1 MDLLVRVNLWKGFP
15 HLEAAI
21 PMTIIDLAFSRSRTV
36 LLGLLFVLIFG
47 ATAYQNIPKEA
58 EPDIPIPFIYV
69 SMRHEGISPE
79 DAERLLVKPMEKE
92 LQSITGLKEM
102 RSTSGEGYASVQLEF
117 SAGFDNKKA
126 KSDVREKVDTA
137 KTELPDDTDDPEVIE
152 INVALFP
159 VLTVSLSGPV
169 PEATLVGIA
178 RALKDKIESL
188 PGVLEAN
195 IGGDREAILEIIV
208 DPAVMETYQVKYE
221 ELFSFIRNNNLL
233 VAAGALDSGAGR
245 LVLKVPGV
253 IENLEDALSMP
264 VKVEDGRV
272 VTFGQIASIKRSY
285 KDPASFARVEGRTA
299 VTLEIKKRVGA
310 NIIETINDVREL
322 VETERQLLP
331 ASLEVRYMQDKSN
344 KIKGMLNDLQN
355 NILSAIIL
363 VIIVM
368 ISALGFRSA
377 LLVGLAIP
385 GSFLTAILVLNTL
398 DYTLN
403 IVVLFSLI
411 LVVGMLVDG
420 AIIVVELADRRM
432 NEGMLPQ
439 EAYLSAAKRMA
450 WPITTSTIT
459 TLAVFMPLLV
469 WPGMVGEF
477 MKFLPITVMI
487 ALIASLS
494 MALIFIPVLGTTIS
508 QKNKIASR
516 VVSGAITE
524 KYVQFL
530 RKLLKMPAKTL
541 GISIAIMTGVFVL
554 YGFLNKGLEFFP
566 EVEPEFG
573 LIQIQAR
580 GDLSIYEKDKIV
592 RKVEGQISGMKEVR
606 SVYARSFN
614 KESRKNTAADVI
626 GTIQLEFLD
635 WDKRRPA
642 VQIFNE
648 MRELTSDIPGIKLEF
663 RKSKDGPGSDKPIH
677 LEFNA
682 YDFSRVPPAV
692 KKIRQLME
700 DQGGYVDIEDNLP
713 LPGIEWQ
720 IEVDRALAARYGAD
734 IATLG
739 QSIKMITSGIKV
751 TDYRPD
757 DNDDEVD
764 VMVRFP
770 ASDRHLGQLD
780 QLRIST
786 ATGMIPIR
794 NFVTI
799 QPAPKSGSITRV
811 NSHRTIT
818 LKADVAEDILPDTQL
833 KALVAILKSTNPDSQ
848 VYIHVKGEDKEKRE
862 AIQFLL
868 GAFLTALI
876 LMALVLVT
884 QFNSIYQ
891 ALLVLSAIVFSTT
904 GVLLG
909 LLITAQPFGIV
920 MVGLGIIALA
930 GIVVNNNIVLIDT
943 YNRMRKNG
951 FNPIDAA
958 IETGRRRLRPVFL
971 TAFTTILGL
980 MPMVLAMN
988 IDLVDRS
995 ISFGAPSTQWWTQLA
1010 SAIAGG
1016 LTFATLLTLALT
1028 PCLLV
1033 LGEELMGKLSSVKKY
1048 ILPINLDFINRR
1060 KK

>member
-1 MDLLVRVNLWKGFP
+1 
-15 HLEAAI
+15 
-21 PMTIIDLAFSRSRTV
+21 MTIIDLAFSRSRTV

-58 EPDIPIPFIYV
+58 EPDIAIPFIYV

-117 SAGFDNKKA
+117 SAGFDSKKA

-137 KTELPDDTDDPEVIE
+137 KTELPDDTDEPDVIE

-169 PEATLVGIA
+169 PETSLVGIA
-178 RALKDKIESL
+178 RSLKDRIESL

-195 IGGDREAILEIIV
+195 IGGDREAILEIVV

-253 IENLEDALSMP
+253 IENMEDALSMP
-264 VKVEDGRV
+264 VKVEGDRV
-272 VTFGQIASIKRSY
+272 VTFGEVASIKRSY
-285 KDPASFARVEGRTA
+285 KDPSSFARVGGQAA

-322 VETERQLLP
+322 VEAERKLLP

-344 KIKGMLNDLQN
+344 KIRAMLNDLQN

-363 VIIVM
+363 VVIIM
-368 ISALGFRSA
+368 IAALGFRSA

-385 GSFLTAILVLNTL
+385 SSFLAAILVLNTL
-398 DYTLN
+398 GYTLN

-477 MKFLPITVMI
+477 MKFLPITVII

-494 MALIFIPVLGTTIS
+494 MALIFIPVLGKAIN
-508 QKNKIASR
+508 QKNKIASKA
-516 VVSGAITE
+516 VSGPITE
-524 KYVQFL
+524 KYIWFL
-530 RKLLKMPAKTL
+530 GKLLKMPVKTL
-541 GISIAIMTGVFVL
+541 GIALAVMTSVFIL
-554 YGFLNKGLEFFP
+554 YGFLSKGLEFFP

-592 RKVEGQISGMKEVR
+592 RKVEDQISGMKEIR

-614 KESRKNTAADVI
+614 KENRKDTAADVI
-626 GTIQLEFLD
+626 GTIQLEFLN
-635 WDKRRPA
+635 WDERRPA

-648 MRELTSDIPGIKLEF
+648 MRELTSGIPGVKLEF
-663 RKSKDGPGSDKPIH
+663 RKSKDGPGAGKPIH

-739 QSIKMITSGIKV
+739 QSIRMVTSGIKV

-786 ATGMIPIR
+786 AAGMIPIR

-811 NSHRTIT
+811 NAHRTIT
-818 LKADVAEDILPDTQL
+818 LKADVAEDVLPDTQL
-833 KALVAILKSTNPDSQ
+833 KALVKILKSTNPDSQ
-848 VYIHVKGEDKEKRE
+848 VYIHFKGEDKEKRE
-862 AIQFLL
+862 AMQFLL

-958 IETGRRRLRPVFL
+958 LETGRRRLRPVFL
-971 TAFTTILGL
+971 TAFTTVLGL

-988 IDLVDRS
+988 IDLFDRS

-1016 LTFATLLTLALT
+1016 LAFATLLTLALT

-1033 LGEELMGKLSSVKKY
+1033 MGEELMGKLSSIKN
-1048 ILPINLDFINRR
+1048 IIPTTLDFINRR

>member
-1 MDLLVRVNLWKGFP
+1 
-15 HLEAAI
+15 
-21 PMTIIDLAFSRSRTV
+21 MTIIDLAFSRSRTV

-58 EPDIPIPFIYV
+58 EPDIAIPFIYV

-117 SAGFDNKKA
+117 SAGFDSKKA

-137 KTELPDDTDDPEVIE
+137 KTELPDDTDEPDVIE

-169 PEATLVGIA
+169 PETSLVGIA
-178 RALKDKIESL
+178 RSLKDRIESL

-195 IGGDREAILEIIV
+195 IGGDREAILEIVV

-253 IENLEDALSMP
+253 IENMEDALSMP
-264 VKVEDGRV
+264 VKVEGDRV
-272 VTFGQIASIKRSY
+272 VTFGEVASIKRSY
-285 KDPASFARVEGRTA
+285 KDPSSFARVGGQAA

-322 VETERQLLP
+322 VEAERKLLP

-344 KIKGMLNDLQN
+344 KIRAMLNDLQN

-363 VIIVM
+363 VVIIM
-368 ISALGFRSA
+368 IAALGFRSA

-385 GSFLTAILVLNTL
+385 SSFLAAILVLNTL
-398 DYTLN
+398 GYTLN

-477 MKFLPITVMI
+477 MKFLPITVII

-494 MALIFIPVLGTTIS
+494 MALIFIPVLGKAIN
-508 QKNKIASR
+508 QKNKIASKA
-516 VVSGAITE
+516 VSGPITE
-524 KYVQFL
+524 KYIWFL
-530 RKLLKMPAKTL
+530 GKLLKMPVKTL
-541 GISIAIMTGVFVL
+541 GIALAVMTSVFIL
-554 YGFLNKGLEFFP
+554 YGFLSKGLEFFP

-592 RKVEGQISGMKEVR
+592 RKVEDQISGMKEIR

-614 KESRKNTAADVI
+614 KENRKDTAADVI
-626 GTIQLEFLD
+626 GTIQLEFLN
-635 WDKRRPA
+635 WDERRPA

-648 MRELTSDIPGIKLEF
+648 MRELTSGIPGIKLEF
-663 RKSKDGPGSDKPIH
+663 RKSKDGPGAGKPIH

-739 QSIKMITSGIKV
+739 QSIRMVTSGIKV

-786 ATGMIPIR
+786 AAGMIPIR

-811 NSHRTIT
+811 NAHRTIT
-818 LKADVAEDILPDTQL
+818 LKADVAEDVLPDTQL
-833 KALVAILKSTNPDSQ
+833 KALVKILKSTNPDSQ
-848 VYIHVKGEDKEKRE
+848 VYIHFKGEDKEKRE
-862 AIQFLL
+862 AMQFLL

-958 IETGRRRLRPVFL
+958 LETGRRRLRPVFL
-971 TAFTTILGL
+971 TAFTTVLGL

-988 IDLVDRS
+988 IDLFDRS

-1016 LTFATLLTLALT
+1016 LAFATLLTLALT

-1033 LGEELMGKLSSVKKY
+1033 MGEELMGKLSSIKN
-1048 ILPINLDFINRR
+1048 IIPTTLDFINRR

>member
-1 MDLLVRVNLWKGFP
+1 
-15 HLEAAI
+15 
-21 PMTIIDLAFSRSRTV
+21 MTIIDLAFSRSRTV

-58 EPDIPIPFIYV
+58 EPDIAIPFIYV

-117 SAGFDNKKA
+117 SAGFDSKKA

-137 KTELPDDTDDPEVIE
+137 KTELPDDTDEPDVIE

-169 PEATLVGIA
+169 PETSLVGIA
-178 RALKDKIESL
+178 RSLKDRIESL

-195 IGGDREAILEIIV
+195 IGGDREAILEIVV

-253 IENLEDALSMP
+253 IENMEDALSMP
-264 VKVEDGRV
+264 VKVEGDRV
-272 VTFGQIASIKRSY
+272 VTFGEVASIKRSY
-285 KDPASFARVEGRTA
+285 KDPSSFARVGGQAA

-322 VETERQLLP
+322 VEAERKLLP

-344 KIKGMLNDLQN
+344 KIRAMLNDLQN

-363 VIIVM
+363 VVIIM
-368 ISALGFRSA
+368 IAALGFRSA

-385 GSFLTAILVLNTL
+385 SSFLAAILVLNTL
-398 DYTLN
+398 GYTLN

-477 MKFLPITVMI
+477 MKFLPITVII

-494 MALIFIPVLGTTIS
+494 MALIFIPVLGKAIN
-508 QKNKIASR
+508 QKNKIASKA
-516 VVSGAITE
+516 VSGPITE
-524 KYVQFL
+524 KYIWFL
-530 RKLLKMPAKTL
+530 GKLLKMPVKTL
-541 GISIAIMTGVFVL
+541 GIALAVMTSVFIL
-554 YGFLNKGLEFFP
+554 YGFLSKGLEFFP

-592 RKVEGQISGMKEVR
+592 RKVEDQISGMKEIR

-614 KESRKNTAADVI
+614 KENRKDTAADVI
-626 GTIQLEFLD
+626 GTIQLEFLN
-635 WDKRRPA
+635 WDERRPA

-648 MRELTSDIPGIKLEF
+648 MRELTSGIPGIKLEF
-663 RKSKDGPGSDKPIH
+663 RKSKDGPGAGKPIH

-739 QSIKMITSGIKV
+739 QSIRMVTSGIKV

-786 ATGMIPIR
+786 AAGMIPIR

-811 NSHRTIT
+811 NAHRTIT
-818 LKADVAEDILPDTQL
+818 LKADVAEDVLPDTQL
-833 KALVAILKSTNPDSQ
+833 KALVKILKSTNPDSQ
-848 VYIHVKGEDKEKRE
+848 VYIHFKGEDKEKRE
-862 AIQFLL
+862 AVQFLL

-909 LLITAQPFGIV
+909 LLITAQSFGIV

-958 IETGRRRLRPVFL
+958 LETG
-971 TAFTTILGL
+971 
-980 MPMVLAMN
+980 
-988 IDLVDRS
+988 
-995 ISFGAPSTQWWTQLA
+995 
-1010 SAIAGG
+1010 
-1016 LTFATLLTLALT
+1016 
-1028 PCLLV
+1028 
-1033 LGEELMGKLSSVKKY
+1033 
-1048 ILPINLDFINRR
+1048 
-1060 KK
+1060 

>member
-1 MDLLVRVNLWKGFP
+1 
-15 HLEAAI
+15 
-21 PMTIIDLAFSRSRTV
+21 MTIIDLAFSRSRTV

-58 EPDIPIPFIYV
+58 EPDIAIPFIYV

-117 SAGFDNKKA
+117 SAGFDSKKA

-137 KTELPDDTDDPEVIE
+137 KTELPDDTDEPDVIE

-169 PEATLVGIA
+169 PETSLVGIA
-178 RALKDKIESL
+178 RSLKDRIESL

-195 IGGDREAILEIIV
+195 IGGDREAILEIVV

-253 IENLEDALSMP
+253 IENMEDALSMP
-264 VKVEDGRV
+264 VKVEGDRV
-272 VTFGQIASIKRSY
+272 VTFGEVASIKRSY
-285 KDPASFARVEGRTA
+285 KDPSSFARVGGQAA

-322 VETERQLLP
+322 VEAERKLLP

-344 KIKGMLNDLQN
+344 KIRAMLNDLQN

-363 VIIVM
+363 VVIIM
-368 ISALGFRSA
+368 IAALGFRSA

-385 GSFLTAILVLNTL
+385 SSFLAAILVLNTL
-398 DYTLN
+398 GYTLN

-477 MKFLPITVMI
+477 MKFLPITVII

-494 MALIFIPVLGTTIS
+494 MALIFIPVLGKAIN
-508 QKNKIASR
+508 QKNKIASKA
-516 VVSGAITE
+516 VSGPITE
-524 KYVQFL
+524 KYIWFL
-530 RKLLKMPAKTL
+530 GKLLKMPVKTL
-541 GISIAIMTGVFVL
+541 GIALAVMTSVFIL
-554 YGFLNKGLEFFP
+554 YGFLSKGLEFFP

-592 RKVEGQISGMKEVR
+592 RKVEDQISGMKEIR

-614 KESRKNTAADVI
+614 KENRKDTAADVI
-626 GTIQLEFLD
+626 GTIQLEFLN
-635 WDKRRPA
+635 WDERRPA

-648 MRELTSDIPGIKLEF
+648 MRELTSGIPGIKLEF
-663 RKSKDGPGSDKPIH
+663 RKSKDGPGAGKPIH

-739 QSIKMITSGIKV
+739 QSIRMVTSGIKV

-786 ATGMIPIR
+786 AAGMIPIR

-811 NSHRTIT
+811 NAHRTIT
-818 LKADVAEDILPDTQL
+818 LKADVAEDVLPDTQL
-833 KALVAILKSTNPDSQ
+833 KALVKILKSTNPDSQ
-848 VYIHVKGEDKEKRE
+848 VYIHFKGEDKEKRE
-862 AIQFLL
+862 AMQFLL

-958 IETGRRRLRPVFL
+958 LETGRRRLRPVFL
-971 TAFTTILGL
+971 TAFTTVLGL

-988 IDLVDRS
+988 IDLFDRS

-1016 LTFATLLTLALT
+1016 LAFATLLTLALT

-1033 LGEELMGKLSSVKKY
+1033 MGEELMGKLSSIKN
-1048 ILPINLDFINRR
+1048 IIPTTLDFINR
-1060 KK
+1060 KKK

>member
-1 MDLLVRVNLWKGFP
+1 
-15 HLEAAI
+15 
-21 PMTIIDLAFSRSRTV
+21 MTIIDLAFSRSRTV

-58 EPDIPIPFIYV
+58 EPDIAIPFIYV

-117 SAGFDNKKA
+117 SAGFDSKKA

-137 KTELPDDTDDPEVIE
+137 KTELPDDTDEPDVIE

-169 PEATLVGIA
+169 PETTLVGIA
-178 RALKDKIESL
+178 RSLKDRIESL

-221 ELFSFIRNNNLL
+221 ELFSFVRNNNLL

-264 VKVEDGRV
+264 VKVEGDRV

-285 KDPASFARVEGRTA
+285 KDPASFARVEGRAA

-322 VETERQLLP
+322 VEAERQLLP

-344 KIKGMLNDLQN
+344 KIRAMLNDLQN

-368 ISALGFRSA
+368 IAALGFRSA

-385 GSFLTAILVLNTL
+385 SSFLAAILVLNTL
-398 DYTLN
+398 GYTLN

-477 MKFLPITVMI
+477 MKFLPITVII

-494 MALIFIPVLGTTIS
+494 MALVFIPVLGTAIN
-508 QKNKIASR
+508 QKNKIPSQVAS
-516 VVSGAITE
+516 GPITE
-524 KYVQFL
+524 KYIQFL
-530 RKLLKMPAKTL
+530 GKLLKMPAKTL
-541 GISIAIMTGVFVL
+541 GVSLTVMTSVFIL
-554 YGFLNKGLEFFP
+554 YGFLSKGLEFFP

-592 RKVEGQISGMKEVR
+592 RKVEDRISDMKEIR

-614 KESRKNTAADVI
+614 KENRKDTSADVI
-626 GTIQLEFLD
+626 GTIQLEFIN

-642 VQIFNE
+642 VEIFNE
-648 MRELTSDIPGIKLEF
+648 MRELTSGIPGIKLEF
-663 RKSKDGPGSDKPIH
+663 RKSKDGPGAGKPIH

-739 QSIKMITSGIKV
+739 QSIKMLTSGIKV

-786 ATGMIPIR
+786 AAGMIPIR

-811 NSHRTIT
+811 NAHRTIT
-818 LKADVAEDILPDTQL
+818 LKADVAEDVLPDTQL
-833 KALVAILKSTNPDSQ
+833 KALVKILKSTNPDPQ
-848 VYIHVKGEDKEKRE
+848 VYIHFKGEDKEKRE
-862 AIQFLL
+862 AMQFLL

-958 IETGRRRLRPVFL
+958 LETGRRRLRPVFL
-971 TAFTTILGL
+971 TAFTTVLGL

-1016 LTFATLLTLALT
+1016 LTFATLLTLVLT

-1033 LGEELMGKLSSVKKY
+1033 MGEELMGKLSSIKN
-1048 ILPINLDFINRR
+1048 ITPITLDFINRR

>member
-1 MDLLVRVNLWKGFP
+1 
-15 HLEAAI
+15 
-21 PMTIIDLAFSRSRTV
+21 MTIIDLAFSRSRTV

-58 EPDIPIPFIYV
+58 EPDIAIPFIYV

-117 SAGFDNKKA
+117 SAGFDSKKA

-137 KTELPDDTDDPEVIE
+137 KTELPDDTDEPDVIE

-169 PEATLVGIA
+169 PETSLVGIA
-178 RALKDKIESL
+178 RSLKDRIESL

-195 IGGDREAILEIIV
+195 IGGDREAILEIVV

-253 IENLEDALSMP
+253 IENMEDALSMP
-264 VKVEDGRV
+264 VKVEGDRV
-272 VTFGQIASIKRSY
+272 VTFGEVASIKRSY
-285 KDPASFARVEGRTA
+285 KDPSSFARVGGQAA

-322 VETERQLLP
+322 VEAERKLLP

-344 KIKGMLNDLQN
+344 KIRAMLNDLQN

-363 VIIVM
+363 VVIIM
-368 ISALGFRSA
+368 IAALGFRSA

-385 GSFLTAILVLNTL
+385 SSFLAAILVLNTL
-398 DYTLN
+398 GYTLN

-477 MKFLPITVMI
+477 MKFLPITVII

-494 MALIFIPVLGTTIS
+494 MALIFIPVLGKAIN
-508 QKNKIASR
+508 QKNKIASKA
-516 VVSGAITE
+516 VSGPITE
-524 KYVQFL
+524 KYIWFL
-530 RKLLKMPAKTL
+530 GKLLKMPAKTL
-541 GISIAIMTGVFVL
+541 GIALAVMTSVFIL
-554 YGFLNKGLEFFP
+554 YGFLSKGLEFFP

-592 RKVEGQISGMKEVR
+592 RKVEDQISGMKEIR

-614 KESRKNTAADVI
+614 KENRKDTAADVI
-626 GTIQLEFLD
+626 GTIQLEFLN
-635 WDKRRPA
+635 WDERRPA

-648 MRELTSDIPGIKLEF
+648 MRELTSGIPGIKLEF
-663 RKSKDGPGSDKPIH
+663 RKSKDGPGAGKPIH

-739 QSIKMITSGIKV
+739 QSIRMVTSGIKV

-786 ATGMIPIR
+786 AAGMIPIR

-811 NSHRTIT
+811 NAHRTIT
-818 LKADVAEDILPDTQL
+818 LKADVAEDVLPDTQL
-833 KALVAILKSTNPDSQ
+833 KALVKILKSTNPDSQ
-848 VYIHVKGEDKEKRE
+848 VYIHFKGEDKEKRE
-862 AIQFLL
+862 AMQFLL

-958 IETGRRRLRPVFL
+958 LETGRRRLRPVFL
-971 TAFTTILGL
+971 TAFTTVLGL

-988 IDLVDRS
+988 IDLFDRS

-1016 LTFATLLTLALT
+1016 LAFATLLTLALT

-1033 LGEELMGKLSSVKKY
+1033 MGEELMGKLSSIKN
-1048 ILPINLDFINRR
+1048 IIPTTLDFINR
-1060 KK
+1060 KKK

>member
-1 MDLLVRVNLWKGFP
+1 
-15 HLEAAI
+15 
-21 PMTIIDLAFSRSRTV
+21 MTIIDLAFSRSRTV

-58 EPDIPIPFIYV
+58 EPDIAIPFIYV

-117 SAGFDNKKA
+117 SAGFDSKKA

-137 KTELPDDTDDPEVIE
+137 KTELPDDTDEPDVIE

-169 PEATLVGIA
+169 PETSLVGIA
-178 RALKDKIESL
+178 RSLKDRIESL

-195 IGGDREAILEIIV
+195 IGGDREAILEIVV

-253 IENLEDALSMP
+253 IENMEDALSMP
-264 VKVEDGRV
+264 VKVEGDRV
-272 VTFGQIASIKRSY
+272 VTFGEVASIKRSY
-285 KDPASFARVEGRTA
+285 KDPSSFARVGGQAA

-322 VETERQLLP
+322 VEAERKLLP

-344 KIKGMLNDLQN
+344 KIRAMLNDLQN

-363 VIIVM
+363 VVIIM
-368 ISALGFRSA
+368 IAALGFRSA

-385 GSFLTAILVLNTL
+385 SSFLAAILVLNTL
-398 DYTLN
+398 GYTLN

-450 WPITTSTIT
+450 WPITASTIT

-477 MKFLPITVMI
+477 MKFLPITVII

-494 MALIFIPVLGTTIS
+494 MALIFIPVLGKAIN
-508 QKNKIASR
+508 QKNKIASKA
-516 VVSGAITE
+516 VSGPITE
-524 KYVQFL
+524 KYIWFL
-530 RKLLKMPAKTL
+530 GKLLKMPVKTL
-541 GISIAIMTGVFVL
+541 GIALAVMTSVFIL
-554 YGFLNKGLEFFP
+554 YGFLSKGLEFFP

-592 RKVEGQISGMKEVR
+592 RKVEDQISGMKEIR

-614 KESRKNTAADVI
+614 KENRKDTAADVI
-626 GTIQLEFLD
+626 GTIQLEFLN
-635 WDKRRPA
+635 WDERRPA

-648 MRELTSDIPGIKLEF
+648 MRELTSGIPGIKLEF
-663 RKSKDGPGSDKPIH
+663 RKSKDGPGAGKPIH

-739 QSIKMITSGIKV
+739 QSIRMVTSGIKV

-786 ATGMIPIR
+786 AAGMIPIR

-811 NSHRTIT
+811 NAHRTIT
-818 LKADVAEDILPDTQL
+818 LKADVAEDVLPDTQL
-833 KALVAILKSTNPDSQ
+833 KALVKILKSTNPDSQ
-848 VYIHVKGEDKEKRE
+848 VYIHFKGEDKEKRE
-862 AIQFLL
+862 AMQFLL

-958 IETGRRRLRPVFL
+958 LETGRRRLRPVFL
-971 TAFTTILGL
+971 TAFTTVLGL

-988 IDLVDRS
+988 IDLFDRS

-1016 LTFATLLTLALT
+1016 LAFATLLTLALT

-1033 LGEELMGKLSSVKKY
+1033 MGEELMGKLSSIKN
-1048 ILPINLDFINRR
+1048 IIPTTLDFINR
-1060 KK
+1060 KKK

>member
-1 MDLLVRVNLWKGFP
+1 
-15 HLEAAI
+15 
-21 PMTIIDLAFSRSRTV
+21 MTIIDLAFSRSRTV

-58 EPDIPIPFIYV
+58 EPDIAIPFIYV

-117 SAGFDNKKA
+117 SAGFDSKKA

-137 KTELPDDTDDPEVIE
+137 KTELPDDTDEPDVIE

-169 PEATLVGIA
+169 PETSLVGIA
-178 RALKDKIESL
+178 RSLKDRIESL

-195 IGGDREAILEIIV
+195 IGGDREAILEIVV

-253 IENLEDALSMP
+253 IENMEDALSMP
-264 VKVEDGRV
+264 VKVEGDRV
-272 VTFGQIASIKRSY
+272 VTFGEVASIKRSY
-285 KDPASFARVEGRTA
+285 KDPSSFARVGGQAA

-322 VETERQLLP
+322 VEAERKLLP

-344 KIKGMLNDLQN
+344 KIRAMLNDLQN

-363 VIIVM
+363 VVIIM
-368 ISALGFRSA
+368 IAALGFRSA

-385 GSFLTAILVLNTL
+385 SSFLAAILVLNTL
-398 DYTLN
+398 GYTLN

-477 MKFLPITVMI
+477 MKFLPITVII

-494 MALIFIPVLGTTIS
+494 MALIFIPVLGKAIN
-508 QKNKIASR
+508 QKNKIASKA
-516 VVSGAITE
+516 VSGPITE
-524 KYVQFL
+524 KYIQFL

-541 GISIAIMTGVFVL
+541 GISLAVMTSVFIL
-554 YGFLNKGLEFFP
+554 YGFLSKGLEFFP

-592 RKVEGQISGMKEVR
+592 RKVEDRISDMKEIR

-614 KESRKNTAADVI
+614 KENRKNTAADVI
-626 GTIQLEFLD
+626 GTIQLEFLN
-635 WDKRRPA
+635 WDERRPV

-663 RKSKDGPGSDKPIH
+663 RKSKDGPGAGKPIH

-739 QSIKMITSGIKV
+739 QSIRMVTSGIKV

-786 ATGMIPIR
+786 AAGMIPIR

-811 NSHRTIT
+811 NAHRTIT
-818 LKADVAEDILPDTQL
+818 LKADVAEDVLPDTQL
-833 KALVAILKSTNPDSQ
+833 KALVKILKSTNPDSQ
-848 VYIHVKGEDKEKRE
+848 VYIHFKGEDKEKRE
-862 AIQFLL
+862 AMQFLL

-958 IETGRRRLRPVFL
+958 LETGRRRLRPVFL
-971 TAFTTILGL
+971 TAFTTVLGL

-988 IDLVDRS
+988 IDLFDRS

-1016 LTFATLLTLALT
+1016 LAFATLLTLALT

-1033 LGEELMGKLSSVKKY
+1033 MGEELMGKLSSIKN
-1048 ILPINLDFINRR
+1048 IIPTTLDFINR
-1060 KK
+1060 KKK

>member
-1 MDLLVRVNLWKGFP
+1 
-15 HLEAAI
+15 
-21 PMTIIDLAFSRSRTV
+21 MTIIDLAFSRSRTV

-58 EPDIPIPFIYV
+58 EPDIAIPFIYV

-117 SAGFDNKKA
+117 SAGFDSKKA

-137 KTELPDDTDDPEVIE
+137 KTELPDDTDEPDVIE

-169 PEATLVGIA
+169 PETSLVGIA
-178 RALKDKIESL
+178 RSLKDRIESL

-195 IGGDREAILEIIV
+195 IGGDREAILEIVV

-253 IENLEDALSMP
+253 IENMEDALSMP
-264 VKVEDGRV
+264 VKVEGDRV
-272 VTFGQIASIKRSY
+272 VTFGEVASIKRSY
-285 KDPASFARVEGRTA
+285 KDPSSFARVGGQAA

-322 VETERQLLP
+322 VEAERKLLP

-344 KIKGMLNDLQN
+344 KIRAMLNDLQN

-363 VIIVM
+363 VVIIM
-368 ISALGFRSA
+368 IAALGFRSA

-385 GSFLTAILVLNTL
+385 SSFLAAILVLNTL
-398 DYTLN
+398 GYTLN

-477 MKFLPITVMI
+477 MKFLPITVII

-494 MALIFIPVLGTTIS
+494 MALIFIPVLGKAIN
-508 QKNKIASR
+508 QKNKIASKA
-516 VVSGAITE
+516 VSGPITE
-524 KYVQFL
+524 KYIWFL
-530 RKLLKMPAKTL
+530 GKLLKMPVKTL
-541 GISIAIMTGVFVL
+541 GIALAVMTSVFIL
-554 YGFLNKGLEFFP
+554 YGFLSKGLEFFP

-592 RKVEGQISGMKEVR
+592 RKVEDQISGMKEIR

-614 KESRKNTAADVI
+614 KENRKDTAADVI
-626 GTIQLEFLD
+626 GTIQLEFLN
-635 WDKRRPA
+635 WDERRPA

-648 MRELTSDIPGIKLEF
+648 MRELTSGIPGIKLEF
-663 RKSKDGPGSDKPIH
+663 RKSKDGPGAGKPIH

-739 QSIKMITSGIKV
+739 QSIRMVTSGIKV

-786 ATGMIPIR
+786 AAGMIPIR

-811 NSHRTIT
+811 NAHRTIT
-818 LKADVAEDILPDTQL
+818 LKADVAEDVLPDTQL
-833 KALVAILKSTNPDSQ
+833 KALVKILKSTNPDSQ
-848 VYIHVKGEDKEKRE
+848 VYIHFKGEDKEKRE
-862 AIQFLL
+862 AMQFLL

-958 IETGRRRLRPVFL
+958 LETGRRRLRPVFL
-971 TAFTTILGL
+971 TAFTTVLGL

-988 IDLVDRS
+988 IDLFDRS
-995 ISFGAPSTQWWTQLA
+995 ISFGAPSTQWWTRLA

-1016 LTFATLLTLALT
+1016 LAFATLLTLALT

-1033 LGEELMGKLSSVKKY
+1033 MGEELMGKLSSIKN
-1048 ILPINLDFINRR
+1048 IIPTTLDFINRR

>member
-1 MDLLVRVNLWKGFP
+1 
-15 HLEAAI
+15 
-21 PMTIIDLAFSRSRTV
+21 MTIIDLAFSRSRTV

-58 EPDIPIPFIYV
+58 EPDIAIPFIYV

-117 SAGFDNKKA
+117 SAGFDSKKA

-137 KTELPDDTDDPEVIE
+137 KTELPDDTDEPDVIE

-169 PEATLVGIA
+169 PETSLVGIA
-178 RALKDKIESL
+178 RSLKDRIESL

-195 IGGDREAILEIIV
+195 IGGDREAILEIVV

-253 IENLEDALSMP
+253 IENMEDALSMP
-264 VKVEDGRV
+264 VKVEGDRV
-272 VTFGQIASIKRSY
+272 VTFGEVASIKRSY
-285 KDPASFARVEGRTA
+285 KDPSSFARAGGQAA

-322 VETERQLLP
+322 VEAERKLLP

-344 KIKGMLNDLQN
+344 KIRAMLNDLQN

-363 VIIVM
+363 VVIIM
-368 ISALGFRSA
+368 IAALGFRSA

-385 GSFLTAILVLNTL
+385 SSFLAAILVLNTL
-398 DYTLN
+398 GYTLN

-450 WPITTSTIT
+450 WPITASTIT

-477 MKFLPITVMI
+477 MKFLPITVII

-494 MALIFIPVLGTTIS
+494 MALIFIPVLGKAIN
-508 QKNKIASR
+508 QKNKIASKA
-516 VVSGAITE
+516 VSGPITE
-524 KYVQFL
+524 KYIWFL
-530 RKLLKMPAKTL
+530 GKLLKMPVKTL
-541 GISIAIMTGVFVL
+541 GIALAVMTSVFIL
-554 YGFLNKGLEFFP
+554 YGFLSKGLEFFP

-592 RKVEGQISGMKEVR
+592 RKVEDQISGMKEIR

-614 KESRKNTAADVI
+614 KENRKDTAADVI
-626 GTIQLEFLD
+626 GTIQLEFLN
-635 WDKRRPA
+635 WDERRPA

-648 MRELTSDIPGIKLEF
+648 MRELTSGIPGIKLEF
-663 RKSKDGPGSDKPIH
+663 RKSKDGPGAGKPIH

-739 QSIKMITSGIKV
+739 QSIRMVTSGIKV

-786 ATGMIPIR
+786 AAGMIPIR

-799 QPAPKSGSITRV
+799 KPAPKSGSITRV
-811 NSHRTIT
+811 NAHRTIT
-818 LKADVAEDILPDTQL
+818 LKADVAEDVLPDTQL
-833 KALVAILKSTNPDSQ
+833 KALVKILKSTNPDSQ
-848 VYIHVKGEDKEKRE
+848 VYIHFKGEDKEKRE
-862 AIQFLL
+862 AMQFLL
-868 GAFLTALI
+868 GACLTALI
-876 LMALVLVT
+876 LMSLVFVT
-884 QFNSIYQ
+884 QVNSSFQ

-958 IETGRRRLRPVFL
+958 LETGRRRLRPVFL
-971 TAFTTILGL
+971 TAFTTVLGL

-988 IDLVDRS
+988 IDLFDRS

-1016 LTFATLLTLALT
+1016 LAFATLLTLALT

-1033 LGEELMGKLSSVKKY
+1033 MGEELMGKLSSIKN
-1048 ILPINLDFINRR
+1048 IIPTTLDFINRR

>member
-1 MDLLVRVNLWKGFP
+1 
-15 HLEAAI
+15 
-21 PMTIIDLAFSRSRTV
+21 MTIIDLAFSRSRTV

-58 EPDIPIPFIYV
+58 EPDIAIPFIYV

-117 SAGFDNKKA
+117 SAGFDSKKA

-137 KTELPDDTDDPEVIE
+137 KTELPDDTDEPDVIE

-169 PEATLVGIA
+169 PETSLVGIA
-178 RALKDKIESL
+178 RSLKDRIESL

-195 IGGDREAILEIIV
+195 IGGDREAILEIVV

-253 IENLEDALSMP
+253 IENMEDALSMP
-264 VKVEDGRV
+264 VKVEGDRV
-272 VTFGQIASIKRSY
+272 VTFGEVASIKRSY
-285 KDPASFARVEGRTA
+285 KDPSSFARVGGQAA

-322 VETERQLLP
+322 VEAERKLLP

-344 KIKGMLNDLQN
+344 KIRAMLNDLQN

-363 VIIVM
+363 VVIIM
-368 ISALGFRSA
+368 IAALGFRSA

-385 GSFLTAILVLNTL
+385 SSFLAAILVLNTL
-398 DYTLN
+398 GYTLN

-477 MKFLPITVMI
+477 MKFLPITVII

-494 MALIFIPVLGTTIS
+494 MALIFIPVLGKAIN
-508 QKNKIASR
+508 QKNKIASKA
-516 VVSGAITE
+516 VSGPITE
-524 KYVQFL
+524 KYIWFL
-530 RKLLKMPAKTL
+530 GKLLKMPVKTL
-541 GISIAIMTGVFVL
+541 GIALAVMTSVFIL
-554 YGFLNKGLEFFP
+554 YGFLSKGLEFFP

-592 RKVEGQISGMKEVR
+592 RKVEDQISGMKEIR

-614 KESRKNTAADVI
+614 KENRKDTAADVI
-626 GTIQLEFLD
+626 GTIQLEFLN
-635 WDKRRPA
+635 WDERRPA

-648 MRELTSDIPGIKLEF
+648 MRELTSGIPGIKLEF
-663 RKSKDGPGSDKPIH
+663 RKSKDGPGAGKPIH

-739 QSIKMITSGIKV
+739 QSIRMVTSGIKV

-786 ATGMIPIR
+786 AAGMIPIR

-811 NSHRTIT
+811 NAHRTIT
-818 LKADVAEDILPDTQL
+818 LKADVAEDVLPDTQL
-833 KALVAILKSTNPDSQ
+833 KALVKILKSTNPDSQ
-848 VYIHVKGEDKEKRE
+848 VYIHFKGEDKEKRE
-862 AIQFLL
+862 AMQFLF

-958 IETGRRRLRPVFL
+958 LETGRRRLRPVFL
-971 TAFTTILGL
+971 TAFTTVLGL

-988 IDLVDRS
+988 IDLFDRS

-1016 LTFATLLTLALT
+1016 LAFATLLTLALT

-1033 LGEELMGKLSSVKKY
+1033 MGEELMGKLSSIKN
-1048 ILPINLDFINRR
+1048 IIPTTLDFINR
-1060 KK
+1060 KKK

>member
-1 MDLLVRVNLWKGFP
+1 
-15 HLEAAI
+15 
-21 PMTIIDLAFSRSRTV
+21 MTIIDLAFSRSRTV

-58 EPDIPIPFIYV
+58 EPDIAIPFIYV

-117 SAGFDNKKA
+117 SAGFDSKKA

-137 KTELPDDTDDPEVIE
+137 KTELPDDTDEPDVIE

-169 PEATLVGIA
+169 PETSLVGIA
-178 RALKDKIESL
+178 RSLKDRIESL

-195 IGGDREAILEIIV
+195 IGGDREAILEIVV

-253 IENLEDALSMP
+253 IENMEDALSMP
-264 VKVEDGRV
+264 VKVEGDRV
-272 VTFGQIASIKRSY
+272 VTFGEVASIKRSY
-285 KDPASFARVEGRTA
+285 KDPSSFARVGGQAA

-322 VETERQLLP
+322 VEAERKLLP

-344 KIKGMLNDLQN
+344 KIRAMLNDLQN

-363 VIIVM
+363 VVIIM
-368 ISALGFRSA
+368 IAALGFRSA

-385 GSFLTAILVLNTL
+385 SSFLAAILVLNTL
-398 DYTLN
+398 GYTLN

-477 MKFLPITVMI
+477 MKFLPITVII

-494 MALIFIPVLGTTIS
+494 MALIFIPVLGKAIN
-508 QKNKIASR
+508 QKNKIASKA
-516 VVSGAITE
+516 VSGPITE
-524 KYVQFL
+524 KYIWFL
-530 RKLLKMPAKTL
+530 GKLLKMPVKTL
-541 GISIAIMTGVFVL
+541 GIALAVMTSVFIL
-554 YGFLNKGLEFFP
+554 YGFLSKGLEFFP

-592 RKVEGQISGMKEVR
+592 RKVEDQISGMKEIR

-614 KESRKNTAADVI
+614 KENRKDTAADVI
-626 GTIQLEFLD
+626 GTIQLEFLN
-635 WDKRRPA
+635 WDERRPA

-648 MRELTSDIPGIKLEF
+648 MRELTSGIPGIKLEF
-663 RKSKDGPGSDKPIH
+663 RKSKDGPGAGKPIH

-739 QSIKMITSGIKV
+739 QSIRMVTSGIKV

-786 ATGMIPIR
+786 AAGMIPIR

-811 NSHRTIT
+811 NAHRTIT
-818 LKADVAEDILPDTQL
+818 LKADVAEDVLPDTQL
-833 KALVAILKSTNPDSQ
+833 KALVKILKSTNPDSQ
-848 VYIHVKGEDKEKRE
+848 VYIHFKGEDKEKRE
-862 AIQFLL
+862 AMQFLL

-909 LLITAQPFGIV
+909 LLITAQPFGTV

-958 IETGRRRLRPVFL
+958 LETGRRRLRPVFL
-971 TAFTTILGL
+971 TAFTTVLGL

-988 IDLVDRS
+988 IDLFDRS

-1016 LTFATLLTLALT
+1016 LAFATLLTLALT

-1033 LGEELMGKLSSVKKY
+1033 MGEELMGKLSSIKN
-1048 ILPINLDFINRR
+1048 IIPTTLDFINR
-1060 KK
+1060 KKK

>member
-1 MDLLVRVNLWKGFP
+1 
-15 HLEAAI
+15 
-21 PMTIIDLAFSRSRTV
+21 MTIIDLAFSRSRTV

-58 EPDIPIPFIYV
+58 EPDIAIPFIYV

-117 SAGFDNKKA
+117 SAGFDSKKA

-137 KTELPDDTDDPEVIE
+137 KTELPDDTDEPDVIE

-169 PEATLVGIA
+169 PETSLVGIA
-178 RALKDKIESL
+178 RSLKDRIESL

-195 IGGDREAILEIIV
+195 IGGDREAILEIVV

-253 IENLEDALSMP
+253 IENMEDALSMP
-264 VKVEDGRV
+264 VKVEGDRV
-272 VTFGQIASIKRSY
+272 VTFGEVASIKRSY
-285 KDPASFARVEGRTA
+285 KDPSSFARVGGQAA

-322 VETERQLLP
+322 VEAERKLLP

-344 KIKGMLNDLQN
+344 KIRAMLNDLQN

-363 VIIVM
+363 VVIIM
-368 ISALGFRSA
+368 IAALGFRSA

-385 GSFLTAILVLNTL
+385 SSFLAAILVLNTL
-398 DYTLN
+398 GYTLN

-477 MKFLPITVMI
+477 MKFLPITVII

-494 MALIFIPVLGTTIS
+494 MALIFIPVLGKAIN
-508 QKNKIASR
+508 QKNKIASKA
-516 VVSGAITE
+516 VSGPITE
-524 KYVQFL
+524 KYIWFL
-530 RKLLKMPAKTL
+530 GKLLKMPVRTL
-541 GISIAIMTGVFVL
+541 GIALAVMISVFIL
-554 YGFLNKGLEFFP
+554 YGFLSKGLEFFP

-592 RKVEGQISGMKEVR
+592 RKVEDQISGMKEIR

-614 KESRKNTAADVI
+614 KENRKDTAADVI
-626 GTIQLEFLD
+626 GTIQLEFLN
-635 WDKRRPA
+635 WDERRPA

-648 MRELTSDIPGIKLEF
+648 MRELTSGIPGIKLEF
-663 RKSKDGPGSDKPIH
+663 RKSKDGPGAGKPIH

-739 QSIKMITSGIKV
+739 QSIRMVTSGIKV

-786 ATGMIPIR
+786 AAGMIPIR

-811 NSHRTIT
+811 NAHRTIT
-818 LKADVAEDILPDTQL
+818 LKADVAEDVLPDTQL
-833 KALVAILKSTNPDSQ
+833 KALVKILKSTNPDSQ
-848 VYIHVKGEDKEKRE
+848 VYIHFKGEDKEKRE
-862 AIQFLL
+862 AVQFLL

-909 LLITAQPFGIV
+909 LLITAQSFGIV

-958 IETGRRRLRPVFL
+958 LETGRRRLRPVFL
-971 TAFTTILGL
+971 TAFTTVLGL

-988 IDLVDRS
+988 IDLFDRS

-1016 LTFATLLTLALT
+1016 LAFATLLTLALT

-1033 LGEELMGKLSSVKKY
+1033 MGEELMGKLSSIKN
-1048 ILPINLDFINRR
+1048 IIPTTLDFINRR